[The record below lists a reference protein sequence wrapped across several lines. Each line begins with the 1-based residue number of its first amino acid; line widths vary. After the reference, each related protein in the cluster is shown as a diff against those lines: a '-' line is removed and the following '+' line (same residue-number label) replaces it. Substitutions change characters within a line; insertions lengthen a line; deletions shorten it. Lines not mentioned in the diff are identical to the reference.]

1 MKKLVSLLLAAAM
14 LALVVPVFTGCSSDK
29 TLNLLNWGDYLEP
42 SLKDEFKRRTGIT
55 IKEKV
60 VTSNEEMMIQLQAD
74 DCPYDLCIPSDYAIE
89 RMIGEGRLAKIDCS
103 SLKNYE
109 NIGESYRNLAYDPTN
124 EYSVPY
130 TWGVLGILYNKTMV
144 DEADLGHWNVLWN
157 EKYSQ
162 EIYMY
167 DSVRDAMAA
176 ALIYCGYDI
185 NTDNADEIKQAA
197 DALIEQKPLVKAY
210 LTDDVKDSMIQGS
223 GALALVYSGDAVWCM
238 QENEDLGFF
247 VPEEGSNIF
256 YDSICIPANARNVS
270 GAEKFIDFLCRGDIA
285 AMNYEYVGYAIPNTA
300 AIDIIGA
307 DEYNA
312 SPVNNPSQEALDH
325 CEVFKYL
332 GDDTKLYDQVWTE
345 IISEF

>member
-109 NIGESYRNLAYDPTN
+109 NIGEAYRNLAYDPTN

-144 DEADLGHWNVLWN
+144 DEADLGHWNVLWSIRM
-157 EKYSQ
+157 KYTCTTAF
-162 EIYMY
+162 
-167 DSVRDAMAA
+167 AMQWRQH
-176 ALIYCGYDI
+176 L
-185 NTDNADEIKQAA
+185 
-197 DALIEQKPLVKAY
+197 
-210 LTDDVKDSMIQGS
+210 
-223 GALALVYSGDAVWCM
+223 
-238 QENEDLGFF
+238 F
-247 VPEEGSNIF
+247 
-256 YDSICIPANARNVS
+256 
-270 GAEKFIDFLCRGDIA
+270 
-285 AMNYEYVGYAIPNTA
+285 TA
-300 AIDIIGA
+300 ATI
-307 DEYNA
+307 
-312 SPVNNPSQEALDH
+312 STPTMR
-325 CEVFKYL
+325 
-332 GDDTKLYDQVWTE
+332 TK
-345 IISEF
+345 

>member
-109 NIGESYRNLAYDPTN
+109 NIGEAYRNLAYDPTN

-157 EKYSQ
+157 EKYKD

-247 VPEEGSNIF
+247 VPEEGSNIYF
-256 YDSICIPANARNVS
+256 DSIVITATS
-270 GAEKFIDFLCRGDIA
+270 SKKEMAEQFIDFMLEPEVAAKNIEFIGYSSANTKVLDILGDEWA
-285 AMNYEYVGYAIPNTA
+285 NNTA
-300 AIDIIGA
+300 YNVPEEAVKKSVIYRDLSDKIDI
-307 DEYNA
+307 YNA
-312 SPVNNPSQEALDH
+312 QWDRI
-325 CEVFKYL
+325 FK
-332 GDDTKLYDQVWTE
+332 
-345 IISEF
+345 

>member
-109 NIGESYRNLAYDPTN
+109 NIGEAYRNLAYDPTN

-130 TWGVLGILYNKTMV
+130 TWGVLGILYNNTMV

-247 VPEEGSNIF
+247 VPEEGSNIYF
-256 YDSICIPANARNVS
+256 DSIVITATS
-270 GAEKFIDFLCRGDIA
+270 SKKEMAEQFIDFLLEPEVAAKNIEFIGYSSANTKVLDILGDEWA
-285 AMNYEYVGYAIPNTA
+285 NNTA
-300 AIDIIGA
+300 YNVPEEAVKKSVIYRDLSDKIDI
-307 DEYNA
+307 YNA
-312 SPVNNPSQEALDH
+312 QWDRI
-325 CEVFKYL
+325 FK
-332 GDDTKLYDQVWTE
+332 
-345 IISEF
+345 